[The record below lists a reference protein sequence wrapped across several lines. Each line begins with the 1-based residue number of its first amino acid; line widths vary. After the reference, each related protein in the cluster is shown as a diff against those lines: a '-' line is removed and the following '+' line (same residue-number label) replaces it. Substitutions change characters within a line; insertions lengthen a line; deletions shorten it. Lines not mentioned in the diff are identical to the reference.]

1 MKEISF
7 LTSSPVEYL
16 DLSCVTVKKRKEK
29 KRKRKGK
36 GKRRKRNIEKKKKK
50 ETNKRFGGG
59 QKNDSPRKDTCHT
72 ILTI

>member
-36 GKRRKRNIEKKKKK
+36 GKRRKRNIEKKRKKK
-50 ETNKRFGGG
+50 QTK
-59 QKNDSPRKDTCHT
+59 DSEGARKMIPQEKTLVT
-72 ILTI
+72 QF